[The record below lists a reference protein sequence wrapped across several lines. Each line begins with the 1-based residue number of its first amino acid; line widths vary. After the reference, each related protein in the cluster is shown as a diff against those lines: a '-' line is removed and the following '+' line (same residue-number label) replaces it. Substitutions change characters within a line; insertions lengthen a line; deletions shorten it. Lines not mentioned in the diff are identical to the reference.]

1 MDAYFSGNE
10 IEKINMWP
18 ETTGKATPLYLAK
31 RSAYYLPMFR
41 WYGPLRPMAPA
52 EVFDYP
58 AEMADLKAQKLMG
71 KIRPDA
77 YTVRGTATGRP
88 RPLEPERTAAPVALP
103 ADSLPSDSLPS
114 DSLSPGSRIEL
125 PDSLGISAPV
135 TLPDSIE
142 IPEPVALPDSIE
154 IPEPTDQPEPAAPL
168 DPAPEVPDLPE
179 SPAAPAPDAPG
190 TTDLYRK
197 EVIS

>member
-1 MDAYFSGNE
+1 
-10 IEKINMWP
+10 
-18 ETTGKATPLYLAK
+18 
-31 RSAYYLPMFR
+31 MFR
-41 WYGPLRPMAPA
+41 WYEPLRPMAPA

-88 RPLEPERTAAPVALP
+88 RPLEPERTALSATLP
-103 ADSLPSDSLPS
+103 ADSLPADSLQ
-114 DSLSPGSRIEL
+114 PGSSIGL
-125 PDSLGISAPV
+125 PDSLGIPEPV
-135 TLPDSIE
+135 ARPDSIE

-154 IPEPTDQPEPAAPL
+154 IPKPADQPEPSAPV
-168 DPAPEVPDLPE
+168 DPAPEAPETPDVPE
-179 SPAAPAPDAPG
+179 APSAPTPDAPG
-190 TTDLYRK
+190 TTDIYRK